1 ATVAYLLMLQQ
12 ADGSF
17 GVAAK
22 GEPNSGDI
30 QSTSSALRALKYF
43 GGAVKDPKVTAK
55 FVQSC
60 FDKTSGEIGLRPNDT
75 RNVFTTS
82 VGLMAMVE
90 LKMPTELYFDKAS
103 KYLTENAKSFEDIRI
118 AAAAFETI
126 GKRPP
131 KAEAWLAEIAKLRNA
146 DG

>member
-1 ATVAYLLMLQQ
+1 MKRAALGILVFAGYLASVQGQSPSAEEKKATVAYLLMLQQ
-12 ADGSF
+12 PDGSF

-43 GGAVKDPKVTAK
+43 GGAVKDPKVTSK

-60 FDKTSGEIGLRPNDT
+60 FDKSSGEIGLRPNDT

-90 LKMPTELYFDKAS
+90 L
-103 KYLTENAKSFEDIRI
+103 
-118 AAAAFETI
+118 
-126 GKRPP
+126 
-131 KAEAWLAEIAKLRNA
+131 
-146 DG
+146 